1 MPRSMSN
8 IVKVK
13 DGNDIVHLMSLR
25 TWVSYCERLLDKDPL
40 AKVVAENP
48 PISCIECIIKK
59 T

>member
-1 MPRSMSN
+1 MSN

-40 AKVVAENP
+40 AKVVTENP